1 MLHICHP
8 ASISPETASH
18 RLLPQAI
25 AGTPVWRRAIFEDFE
40 RPISDRSASR
50 GKWGCAGTDHMRSA
64 AVARPGTGL
73 STRERLK
80 GRMAALLAVTARVSA
95 GGVSPGACRSVDAT
109 WIANPGSG

>member
-25 AGTPVWRRAIFEDFE
+25 AGTPVWRRAIFEGFE
-40 RPISDRSASR
+40 RPISNRSASR
-50 GKWGCAGTDHMRSA
+50 GKWGCAVTDHLPSA

-80 GRMAALLAVTARVSA
+80 GRMAALLATTALVAAAALLPRA
-95 GGVSPGACRSVDAT
+95 GRALDAP
-109 WIANPGSG
+109 WIA